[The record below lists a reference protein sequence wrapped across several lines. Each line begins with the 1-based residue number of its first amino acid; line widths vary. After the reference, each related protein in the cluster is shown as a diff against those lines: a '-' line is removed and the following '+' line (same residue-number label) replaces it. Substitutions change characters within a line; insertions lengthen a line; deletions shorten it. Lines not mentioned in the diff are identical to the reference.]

1 MPRPHITMRRIRDVL
16 RLSLGEHKLS
26 LRQVGLAT
34 AIPHT
39 TVADY
44 LRRAQAAGLSWP
56 LSDDLDDDALE
67 ALLFPSGARQRSSER
82 PLPDFEWVHREYRR
96 PGVTLMLLW
105 DEYRRAHPDDGY
117 GYTQFCDHYHRWRR
131 HLDVTMRQSHKAG
144 EKLFVDFPGMQIPI
158 YESGRLTVAF
168 RAELFVA
175 AMGASS
181 LVYAEATRSQE
192 LLYWVTAHVHSFEWL
207 GSLPQI
213 VVPDNLRSS
222 VTKAHRYEPEVNR
235 TYAEMAE
242 HYGVAVIPARPY
254 KSRDKAK
261 AEVSVQIAERWI
273 IARLRNEHFTS
284 LGEANGQIRELVGWI
299 NDRPFKKLPGT
310 RRSVF
315 ESLER
320 PVMRPLPETR
330 YEFATW
336 RSCKLAFDYHVS
348 DSEHGHY
355 YSAPYRLAGER
366 VEVRTSAAT
375 VEVFHRHRRVA
386 SHKRSFTPGFTTD
399 PAHMPES
406 HRRYAK
412 WTPGRIVAWAN
423 KAGPSVGRLVEEI
436 LATRRHPEQ
445 GFRSCLGIIRL
456 GEKYS
461 TDRLEAACARAL
473 ALRSYSYKSVESILS
488 HGLDRQPL
496 NQPTPSTHPPHRN
509 LRGAGYYR

>member
-1 MPRPHITMRRIRDVL
+1 MRRIRDVL
-16 RLSLGEHKLS
+16 RLSLGENKLS

-34 AIPHT
+34 AVPYT
-39 TVADY
+39 TVADHV
-44 LRRAQAAGLSWP
+44 RRAEAAGLSWP
-56 LSDDLDDDALE
+56 LPDDLDDGALE
-67 ALLFPSGARQRSSER
+67 ALLFPLAAPQRRER
-82 PLPDFEWVHREYRR
+82 TLPDFDYVHREYRR

-105 DEYRRAHPDDGY
+105 DEYRQAHPDGY
-117 GYTQFCDHYHRWRR
+117 AYSQFCEHYHRWRR
-131 HLDVTMRQSHKAG
+131 HLDVVMRQSHKAG

-158 YESGRLTVAF
+158 YEEGRLTVSF
-168 RAELFVA
+168 SAELFVA

-192 LLYWVTAHVHSFEWL
+192 LLYWVTAHVHTFEWL
-207 GSLPQI
+207 GALPAI
-213 VVPDNLRSS
+213 VVPDNLRSA
-222 VTKAHRYEPEVNR
+222 VTKAHRYEPEINR

-242 HYGVAVIPARPY
+242 HYQVAVIPARPY

-284 LGEANGQIRELVGWI
+284 LGEANGQIRELVEWI
-299 NDRPFKKLPGT
+299 NNRPFKKLPGA

-320 PVMRPLPETR
+320 PVMRALPETR

-336 RSCKLAFDYHVS
+336 RSAKVAIDYHVEER
-348 DSEHGHY
+348 EHGHY
-355 YSAPYRLAGER
+355 YSVPYRLVGET
-366 VEVRTSAAT
+366 VDVRTSAQT

-386 SHKRSFTPGFTTD
+386 SHRRSFVAGFSTD

-406 HRRYAK
+406 HRRYAS
-412 WTPGRIVAWAN
+412 WTPSRIVAWAN
-423 KAGPSVGRLVEEI
+423 KAGPSTGHLVDEV
-436 LATRRHPEQ
+436 LAARPHPEQ

-456 GEKYS
+456 GERYGH
-461 TDRLEAACARAL
+461 DRLEAACARAL

-496 NQPTPSTHPPHRN
+496 HQPTSTHPQHPN